1 MNNASSSHKKKIDHF
16 HMKASYIVTLS
27 CFMYKM
33 NFRRLYSIINFDD
46 SLKTIRGFPILME
59 KFKP

>member
-1 MNNASSSHKKKIDHF
+1 
-16 HMKASYIVTLS
+16 
-27 CFMYKM
+27 MYKM

-46 SLKTIRGFPILME
+46 SLKTIGASPILME